1 MSIDSQFSRDIQ
13 RVPLLSKEE
22 EVEKFT
28 RLDELRK
35 NLVSQVNHTAG
46 LYNKI
51 PGMLFMLQ
59 DGYEAAKNFVEPH
72 RHNVKTKDL
81 TAHIMTLLNEYK
93 AIYEQRVIHNTP
105 ELFEELDDCTFGLGL
120 GATVIDGIAS
130 DILGY
135 TGSDPLVDL
144 HVNQSELEIV
154 WVKISGIMR
163 EMRKLKAQITNANL
177 RLVLSIAHQYHRP
190 GAHIQLADLVQ
201 EGSIGLMTAVD
212 RFDVG
217 QGNKFSTVATWWVR
231 QGILRHL
238 ENYSRAIRLPVNVQ
252 DHLNKA
258 LKEYESFLIQY
269 RRQPTDKEMADR
281 LGITPE
287 RYHELKHSFGSMC
300 SLDAPAAESE
310 DGAELT
316 LQDIITDSTP
326 TPEQAMLEDHKT
338 QLIKKALHHL
348 DELERAI
355 LEIRYGLGEHDES
368 TMAEVADIL
377 GVSRATIFNYE
388 AKALEKLKNILQNG
402 DNLL

>member
-28 RLDELRK
+28 RLDDLRK

-93 AIYEQRVIHNTP
+93 ALYEQRVIHNTP
-105 ELFEELDDCTFGLGL
+105 ELFQELDERVFGLGL
-120 GATVIDGIAS
+120 EASVIDGIAS

-135 TGSDPLVDL
+135 TGTDPLVDL
-144 HVNQSELEIV
+144 HVNQSELEQI
-154 WVKISGIMR
+154 WVHVSGTLR

-190 GAHIQLADLVQ
+190 GSHIQLADLVQ
-201 EGSIGLMTAVD
+201 EGSIGLMKAVD
-212 RFDVG
+212 RFDVV
-217 QGNKFSTVATWWVR
+217 QGNKFSTVATWWIR
-231 QGILRHL
+231 QSILRHL

-281 LGITPE
+281 LGITTE

-310 DGAELT
+310 DGTELT
-316 LQDIITDSTP
+316 LQDVITDNTS
-326 TPEQAMLEDHKT
+326 TPEQAMLNDHKA
-338 QLIKKALHHL
+338 QLIQKALHHL

-355 LEIRYGLGEHDES
+355 LEIRYGLGDYDES
-368 TMAEVADIL
+368 TMAEVAELL
-377 GVSRATIFNYE
+377 GVSRATVFNYE

-402 DNLL
+402 DKLL

>member
-93 AIYEQRVIHNTP
+93 ALYEQRVIHNTP
-105 ELFEELDDCTFGLGL
+105 ELFQELDERVFGLGL
-120 GATVIDGIAS
+120 EASVIDGIAS

-135 TGSDPLVDL
+135 TGTDPLVDL
-144 HVNQSELEIV
+144 HVNQSELEQI
-154 WVKISGIMR
+154 WVHVSGTLR

-281 LGITPE
+281 LGITTE

-310 DGAELT
+310 DGTELT
-316 LQDIITDSTP
+316 LQDVITDNTP
-326 TPEQAMLEDHKT
+326 TPEQAMLNDHKA
-338 QLIKKALHHL
+338 QLIQKALHHL

-355 LEIRYGLGEHDES
+355 LEIRYGLGDYDES
-368 TMAEVADIL
+368 TMAEVAELL
-377 GVSRATIFNYE
+377 GVSRATVFNYE
-388 AKALEKLKNILQNG
+388 AKALGKLKNILQNG
-402 DNLL
+402 DKLL

>member
-28 RLDELRK
+28 RLDDLRK

-72 RHNVKTKDL
+72 RHNVKIKDL

-93 AIYEQRVIHNTP
+93 ALYEQRVIHNTP
-105 ELFEELDDCTFGLGL
+105 ELFQELDERVFGLGL
-120 GATVIDGIAS
+120 EASVIDGIAS

-135 TGSDPLVDL
+135 TGADPLVDL
-144 HVNQSELEIV
+144 HVNQSELEQI
-154 WVKISGIMR
+154 WVKVSGTLR

-177 RLVLSIAHQYHRP
+177 RLVLSIAHQYHRS
-190 GAHIQLADLVQ
+190 GSHIQLADLVQ
-201 EGSIGLMTAVD
+201 EGSIGLMKAVD
-212 RFDVG
+212 RFDVV
-217 QGNKFSTVATWWVR
+217 QGNKFSTVATWWIR
-231 QGILRHL
+231 QSILRHL

-281 LGITPE
+281 LGITTE

-310 DGAELT
+310 DGTELT
-316 LQDIITDSTP
+316 LQDVITGNTP
-326 TPEQAMLEDHKT
+326 TPEQAMLNDHKA
-338 QLIKKALHHL
+338 QLIQKALHHL

-355 LEIRYGLGEHDES
+355 LEIRYGLGDYDES
-368 TMAEVADIL
+368 TMAEVAELL
-377 GVSRATIFNYE
+377 GVSRATVFNYE

-402 DNLL
+402 DKLL

>member
-28 RLDELRK
+28 RLDDLRK

-93 AIYEQRVIHNTP
+93 ALYEQRVIHNTP
-105 ELFEELDDCTFGLGL
+105 ELFQELDERVFGLGL
-120 GATVIDGIAS
+120 EASVIDGIAS

-135 TGSDPLVDL
+135 TGTDPLVDL
-144 HVNQSELEIV
+144 HVNQSELEQI
-154 WVKISGIMR
+154 WVHVSGTLR

-190 GAHIQLADLVQ
+190 GSHIQLADLVQ
-201 EGSIGLMTAVD
+201 EGSIGLMKAVD
-212 RFDVG
+212 RFDVV
-217 QGNKFSTVATWWVR
+217 QGNKFSTVATWWIR
-231 QGILRHL
+231 QSILRHL

-281 LGITPE
+281 LGITTE

-316 LQDIITDSTP
+316 LQDVITDNTP
-326 TPEQAMLEDHKT
+326 TPEQAMLNDHKA
-338 QLIKKALHHL
+338 QLIQKALHHL

-355 LEIRYGLGEHDES
+355 LEIRYGLGDYDES
-368 TMAEVADIL
+368 TMAEVAELL
-377 GVSRATIFNYE
+377 GVSRATVFNYE

-402 DNLL
+402 DKLL

>member
-28 RLDELRK
+28 RLDDLRK

-93 AIYEQRVIHNTP
+93 ALYEQRVIHNTP
-105 ELFEELDDCTFGLGL
+105 ELFQELDERVFGLGL
-120 GATVIDGIAS
+120 EASVIDGIAS

-135 TGSDPLVDL
+135 TGTDPLVDL
-144 HVNQSELEIV
+144 HVNQSELEQI
-154 WVKISGIMR
+154 WVHVSGTLR

-190 GAHIQLADLVQ
+190 GSHIQLADLVQ
-201 EGSIGLMTAVD
+201 EGSIGLMKAVD

-217 QGNKFSTVATWWVR
+217 QGNKFSTVATWWIR
-231 QGILRHL
+231 QSILRHL

-281 LGITPE
+281 LGITTE

-316 LQDIITDSTP
+316 LQDVITDNTP
-326 TPEQAMLEDHKT
+326 TPEQAMLNDHKA
-338 QLIKKALHHL
+338 QLIQKALHHL

-355 LEIRYGLGEHDES
+355 LEIRYGLGDYDES
-368 TMAEVADIL
+368 TMAEVAELL
-377 GVSRATIFNYE
+377 GVSRATVFNYE

-402 DNLL
+402 DKLL

>member
-28 RLDELRK
+28 RLDDLRK

-93 AIYEQRVIHNTP
+93 ALYEQRVIHNTP
-105 ELFEELDDCTFGLGL
+105 ELFQELDERVFGLGL
-120 GATVIDGIAS
+120 EASVIDGIAS

-135 TGSDPLVDL
+135 TGTDPLVDL
-144 HVNQSELEIV
+144 HVNQSELEQI
-154 WVKISGIMR
+154 WVHVSGTLR

-190 GAHIQLADLVQ
+190 GSHIQLADLVQ
-201 EGSIGLMTAVD
+201 EGSIGLMKAVD
-212 RFDVG
+212 RFDVV
-217 QGNKFSTVATWWVR
+217 QGNKFSTVATWWIR
-231 QGILRHL
+231 QSILRHL

-281 LGITPE
+281 LGITTE

-310 DGAELT
+310 DGTELT
-316 LQDIITDSTP
+316 LQDVITDNTP
-326 TPEQAMLEDHKT
+326 TPEQAMLNDHKA
-338 QLIKKALHHL
+338 QLIQKALHHL

-355 LEIRYGLGEHDES
+355 LEIRYGLGDYDES
-368 TMAEVADIL
+368 TMAEVAELL
-377 GVSRATIFNYE
+377 GVSRATVFNYE

-402 DNLL
+402 DKLL

>member
-28 RLDELRK
+28 RLDDLRK

-93 AIYEQRVIHNTP
+93 ALYEQRVIHNTP
-105 ELFEELDDCTFGLGL
+105 ELFQELDERVFGLGL
-120 GATVIDGIAS
+120 EASVIDGIAS

-135 TGSDPLVDL
+135 TGADPLVDL
-144 HVNQSELEIV
+144 HVNQSELEQI
-154 WVKISGIMR
+154 WVKVSGTLR

-190 GAHIQLADLVQ
+190 GSHIQLADLVQ
-201 EGSIGLMTAVD
+201 EGSIGLMKAVD
-212 RFDVG
+212 RFDVV
-217 QGNKFSTVATWWVR
+217 QGNKFSTVATWWIR
-231 QGILRHL
+231 QSILRHL

-281 LGITPE
+281 LGITTE

-310 DGAELT
+310 DGTELT
-316 LQDIITDSTP
+316 LQDVITDNTP
-326 TPEQAMLEDHKT
+326 TPEQAMLNDHKA
-338 QLIKKALHHL
+338 QLIQKALHHL

-355 LEIRYGLGEHDES
+355 LEIRYGLGDYDES
-368 TMAEVADIL
+368 TMAEVAELL
-377 GVSRATIFNYE
+377 GVSRATVFNYE

-402 DNLL
+402 DKLL